1 MKALRK
7 ILAVISALVLSL
19 AVFSGFRPNNDFFEI
34 AKQIE
39 IFTSLFKELNMNY
52 VDDTSP
58 ADLMNTAIKSMLEDL
73 DPYTTYMSEEEIESA
88 RIRQSGSYSGIG
100 ASVLTSRD
108 KIVILEIYK
117 GFPADEAGLRAGD
130 EIVEVDGTPVG
141 EYEGIIDELMR
152 GARNTELSVKYR
164 RGGTTYNASL
174 ARKAVT
180 VDAVPYY
187 SMVGGHTGYIVLR
200 VFNRKA
206 SSQVSSAIQDLK
218 NQGATQFVLDLRGNP
233 GGLLSEA
240 INLVNLFVPKNE
252 LVVSTRSR
260 IKKFNR
266 QYRTEN
272 EPLEP
277 EVPLAVLING
287 RSASAS
293 EIVSGGLQDVDRA
306 VVLGTRSFGKGLVQR
321 QIPLEY
327 NTSLKVTISRYYT
340 SSGRCIQALD
350 YSRRDE
356 EGNAIRTREFNEFKT
371 RNGRTVTDGGG
382 ITPDIAVGDGQVH
395 PLVRKMEKEYVFFDF
410 CNDYVNS
417 GNPDLDPSQPRQY
430 DDRIW
435 KAFSDFLRSSNFS
448 MQTESE
454 ELVRD
459 AMRKDSLFLTPGM
472 EKAYS
477 DLMTRLEQ
485 DKDQLLNQAR
495 DYILSEIRE
504 ELLLR
509 QLYREGLYPVL
520 LQDDP
525 VVERAL
531 EILDNN
537 REYRSILNQK

>member
-1 MKALRK
+1 
-7 ILAVISALVLSL
+7 
-19 AVFSGFRPNNDFFEI
+19 
-34 AKQIE
+34 
-39 IFTSLFKELNMNY
+39 
-52 VDDTSP
+52 
-58 ADLMNTAIKSMLEDL
+58 
-73 DPYTTYMSEEEIESA
+73 
-88 RIRQSGSYSGIG
+88 
-100 ASVLTSRD
+100 
-108 KIVILEIYK
+108 VILEIYK
-117 GFPADEAGLRAGD
+117 GFPADEAGLKAGD

-141 EYEGIIDELMR
+141 EFEGIVDELMR
-152 GARNTELSVKYR
+152 GARNTDVSVKYR
-164 RGGTTYNASL
+164 RGGKTYDASL
-174 ARKAVT
+174 TRMGVT

-187 SMVGGHTGYIVLR
+187 GMVGDHTGYVVLR
-200 VFNRKA
+200 VFIRKA

-252 LVVSTRSR
+252 LVVFTRSR

-272 EPLEP
+272 DPLVP

-382 ITPDIAVGDGQVH
+382 ITPDIAVGDAQVH
-395 PLVRKMEKEYVFFDF
+395 PLVRRMEKEYTLFDF
-410 CNDYVNS
+410 CNDYVNG
-417 GNPDLDPSQPRQY
+417 GNPELDPSNPRQY

-435 KAFSDFLRSSNFS
+435 KAFTEFLRTSNFS

-477 DLMTRLEQ
+477 DLMARLEQ
-485 DKDQLLNQAR
+485 DKDELLNQAR
-495 DYILSEIRE
+495 NYLLGEIRE

-525 VVERAL
+525 VVERAVGV
-531 EILDNN
+531 LDNN